1 MKMSGAM
8 AIALAIGALGFAAQ
22 VGGQEK
28 ETTVADVG
36 RGVFEQYCASCHGVD
51 GKGGGEFAKYLKTP
65 PPDLTLIAKRRG
77 GNFPE
82 TELAGWIDGR
92 DPFPGH
98 GTREMPIWG
107 QRFDS
112 VVPGTTAKQASIRHE
127 VILLVAYLRSIQ
139 QK

>member
-1 MKMSGAM
+1 MKRSGA
-8 AIALAIGALGFAAQ
+8 LAAAFSIGALAFAAQ
-22 VGGQEK
+22 VGGQQS

-51 GKGGGEFAKYLKTP
+51 GKGGSDFTKYLKTP
-65 PPDLTLIAKRRG
+65 PPDLTQVAKRNG
-77 GNFPE
+77 GTFPE
-82 TELAGWIDGR
+82 TKLADWIDGR
-92 DPFPGH
+92 EPFPGH

-107 QRFDS
+107 QRFGS

-127 VILLVAYLRSIQ
+127 VILLIAYLRSIQ

>member
-1 MKMSGAM
+1 MRKSGSLA
-8 AIALAIGALGFAAQ
+8 ATLAIGALALAAQ

-36 RGVFEQYCASCHGVD
+36 RGVFEQYCSNCHGVG
-51 GKGGGEFAKYLKTP
+51 GKGDGTFAKYLKTA
-65 PPDLTLIAKRRG
+65 PPDLTQIAKRQG
-77 GNFPE
+77 GTFPE
-82 TELAGWIDGR
+82 TEIAEMIDGR
-92 DPFPGH
+92 KAFPGH
-98 GTREMPIWG
+98 GTADMPIWG
-107 QRFDS
+107 QRFGS